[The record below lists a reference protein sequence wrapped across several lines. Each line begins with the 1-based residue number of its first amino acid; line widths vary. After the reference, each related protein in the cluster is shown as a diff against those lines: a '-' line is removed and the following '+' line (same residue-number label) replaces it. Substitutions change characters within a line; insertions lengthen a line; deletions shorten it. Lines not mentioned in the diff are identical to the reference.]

1 MLEYFIILRAILN
14 YKDSQ
19 QMKITTDVLGM
30 NGIDFISE
38 SSLGIRDEKLSYAA
52 LAYLVH

>member
-1 MLEYFIILRAILN
+1 
-14 YKDSQ
+14 
-19 QMKITTDVLGM
+19 MKITTDVLGM